1 VDDVRGAGV
10 RRNLVA
16 ISRGA
21 VRPCNFC
28 SGVRFAVRDALH
40 RSTGHRRRSLLLQA
54 VPPSDKPVKMNAMR
68 RPQFSLRALLVA
80 VNHLGQKL
88 K

>member
-21 VRPCNFC
+21 VRPATFVQVFVLLFGMLFTGVLAIAAVLFC
-28 SGVRFAVRDALH
+28 FKLF
-40 RSTGHRRRSLLLQA
+40 RRAISR
-54 VPPSDKPVKMNAMR
+54 
-68 RPQFSLRALLVA
+68 
-80 VNHLGQKL
+80 L